1 MVEMIFALSQQDGR
15 SAFLEHGDDAVD
27 DALVT
32 FLVFCKEA
40 VSVLDT
46 AAGPLGGNAEPR
58 LSHDQL
64 MLKRSAR
71 RLALGIHPVADWP
84 KLHLGDGL
92 ATIAL
97 LRSGGEANE
106 IARRHFRQN
115 ALKGE
120 CRQVVAFIDEDV
132 TVSSNEIVYSF
143 LLTRLCIIATSRRPL
158 GLR

>member
-15 SAFLEHGDDAVD
+15 SAFLEDGDDVVD

-32 FLVFCKEA
+32 FLVCCKDA
-40 VSVLDT
+40 VNVLDA

-71 RLALGIHPVADWP
+71 RVALSIHPVTDGP

-92 ATIAL
+92 VAIAP
-97 LRSGGEANE
+97 LRRGSEAGE
-106 IARRHFRQN
+106 IARLHLRQN
-115 ALKGE
+115 TLKGK

-132 TVSSNEIVYSF
+132 TVGSNEIVYSF
-143 LLTRLCIIATSRRPL
+143 LTDEALHHRHIKAS
-158 GLR
+158 